1 MPENLRLIGL
11 LLVLDIMEQLLFDFR
26 ASTSWKPN
34 MVNSSFQSSG
44 NLTILGGDLTVGIG
58 IPQSVAGYSL
68 GLG

>member
-1 MPENLRLIGL
+1 
-11 LLVLDIMEQLLFDFR
+11 
-26 ASTSWKPN
+26 